1 MALLSLFLL
10 FFRLQVDLEILDI
23 HGGTSET
30 DILDAFKRAELRAKR
45 SAEGNQI
52 EVASSK
58 EGSGASLSSTTVDNQ
73 YSNADSS
80 TLRGGSGSA
89 GAGGGGFGRTFLFL
103 DEMNACL
110 HTALIEEAICH
121 RTLHGRPIN
130 DGVQILAAANPYRRR
145 RQKQHSDVDIG
156 DGSVATVGGMVFSGS
171 SSSSSSNKSNTIVDD
186 LVYNVHP
193 MPRSLQEFVFDFGAL
208 SAKAEKRYVSAMVE
222 ARFASKSEKEI
233 RAASALISAAQ
244 NYVRQC
250 EGDSS
255 AVSLR
260 DVKRCVDLVR
270 FFIFVGAN
278 NLKANDRGDSKFQR
292 TNKTASNGNQSTVTS
307 GKRSKATSEVVSES
321 PLSSP
326 LVLALA
332 HIYLFRL
339 PLPHLRQGLWACLR
353 QALAEVRGAYSV
365 GGGNK
370 NLPPDFVEVRQRRD
384 YVQT

>member
-1 MALLSLFLL
+1 MHSELLGIAFSFLT
-10 FFRLQVDLEILDI
+10 FFRLQVDLEVLDI

-30 DILDAFKRAELRAKR
+30 DILDAFKRAELRAKK
-45 SAEGNQI
+45 SVEGNQI

-58 EGSGASLSSTTVDNQ
+58 EGSGASLISTTVNNQ
-73 YSNADSS
+73 FSNADSS
-80 TLRGGSGSA
+80 TLSGGSG
-89 GAGGGGFGRTFLFL
+89 GASGGGFGRTFLFL

-121 RTLHGRPIN
+121 RTLHGRPIS

-145 RQKQHSDVDIG
+145 RRKQHSDVDIG
-156 DGSVATVGGMVFSGS
+156 DGSVASVGGMVFSGS
-171 SSSSSSNKSNTIVDD
+171 SSNNDNNTIVDD

-208 SAKAEKRYVSAMVE
+208 SAKAERRYVRAMVE
-222 ARFASKSEKEI
+222 ARFASKSKKEI

-292 TNKTASNGNQSTVTS
+292 NNKTALNSNQSMVS
-307 GKRSKATSEVVSES
+307 SDKRSKATSEVVAES

-339 PLPHLRQGLWACLR
+339 PLPHLRQGLWTCLR
-353 QALAEVRGAYSV
+353 QALTEVRGAISV
-365 GGGNK
+365 GGGIK
-370 NLPPDFVEVRQRRD
+370 NLPPDFVEVR
-384 YVQT
+384 